1 MSTTAPA
8 PETSGQA
15 GEVVPANGGRRRARR
30 WLTWTSVIALLL
42 VGLFYVGGGWYFAGQ
57 IRDEMTVAAPQREL
71 DLSVVAITD
80 DSVTLE
86 ARDGDAPRAL
96 ESDLVYGLD
105 WDGGYGQLE
114 ELRSVDGDEVTRS
127 FALLEG
133 EAPVAGVPARIMKE
147 SFPDPELALDVPVED
162 VTFPSDGRTV
172 PAWYA
177 PGEGTTWA
185 ILVHGKG
192 VTRTELLRLMRTT
205 TDLGFPS
212 LNIAYRRDPE
222 MGGGLIRFG
231 QDEWPD
237 LEAAVRYALD
247 HGAERVV
254 LVGCSSG
261 GAISASFLE
270 NSELADRAVAAVF
283 DAPMLDFGATVSHG
297 AADRT
302 LPLVG
307 TEIPSTLVWVAH
319 RLADLRF
326 DMDAAR
332 TDYLDDTD
340 WLTVPTLVFHG
351 TEDRTVP
358 YTVTERLDD
367 AAPGLVDHVLVDG
380 ADHVESWNSD
390 PEGYDARVHEFLE
403 DYAPVSPA
411 G

>member
-1 MSTTAPA
+1 MRTTA
-8 PETSGQA
+8 PETSRRA
-15 GEVVPANGGRRRARR
+15 HEVVPAHGGRSRARR
-30 WLTWTSVIALLL
+30 FLAWTSVVALLL
-42 VGLFYVGGGWYFAGQ
+42 VGLFYAGGGWYFAGQ
-57 IRDEMTVAAPQREL
+57 IRDEVTVTAPQRTL
-71 DLSVVAITD
+71 DLTVVATTD

-86 ARDGDAPRAL
+86 ARDGEAPAAL
-96 ESDLVYGLD
+96 ESSLVHGLD
-105 WDGGYGQLE
+105 WDGGYGQVE
-114 ELRSVDGDEVTRS
+114 ELEGVDGDQVTRA
-127 FALLEG
+127 FTLLAG
-133 EAPVAGVPARIMKE
+133 ETPAAGDAARLTKE
-147 SFPDPELALDVPVED
+147 AFPDPQLALDVPVED
-162 VTFPSDGRTV
+162 VTFESDGRTL
-172 PAWYA
+172 PAWFA
-177 PGEGTTWA
+177 PGQGTTWA

-192 VTRTELLRLMRTT
+192 VTRSELLRLMRTT

-212 LNIAYRRDPE
+212 LNMAYRRDPE
-222 MGGGLIRFG
+222 TGGGLIRFG

-247 HGAERVV
+247 HGAERAV

-307 TEIPSTLVWVAH
+307 TEIPSSLVWVAQ

-332 TDYLDDTD
+332 SNYLDDTD

-351 TEDRTVP
+351 TEDQTVP
-358 YTVTERLDD
+358 YTVTERLDA
-367 AAPGLVDHVLVDG
+367 AAPELVDHLLVDG
-380 ADHVESWNSD
+380 ADHVESWNAD
-390 PEGYDARVHEFLE
+390 PESYDARVRDFLE
-403 DYAPVSPA
+403 DYAPVSP
-411 G
+411 GD